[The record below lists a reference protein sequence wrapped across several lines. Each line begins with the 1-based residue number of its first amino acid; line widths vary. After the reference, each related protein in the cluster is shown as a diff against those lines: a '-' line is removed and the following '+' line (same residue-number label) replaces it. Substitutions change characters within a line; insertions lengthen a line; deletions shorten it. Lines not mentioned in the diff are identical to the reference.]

1 MKNQRIPAGSALHTE
16 KSLQLVVVS
25 SVVFGP
31 LKLPIKQA
39 VVTAEDYLRGKRG
52 WDASRDAGQREGLCW
67 YLGDL

>member
-1 MKNQRIPAGSALHTE
+1 M
-16 KSLQLVVVS
+16 QLVVVS
-25 SVVFGP
+25 SVVFRP

-52 WDASRDAGQREGLCW
+52 WDASRDAGQTEGLCW